1 MNLVEKQARCGAYSH
16 GSSVTCS
23 MSGVNS
29 QMSGL
34 FNGSKRWIAQK
45 YGNGFGRKRLVESAE
60 EIFGDIDPEIR

>member
-1 MNLVEKQARCGAYSH
+1 MNLVEKHARCGAYSH

-34 FNGSKRWIAQK
+34 FNGSRSWIVRK
-45 YGNGFGRKRLVESAE
+45 YVNGLGRKRLVESAE
-60 EIFGDIDPEIR
+60 QIFGDIDPEVR